1 MDSATTLSAP
11 QGQGT
16 TISQSEADALW
27 NSYQKQQ
34 ATALPQPAP
43 QATAK
48 TISPKE
54 ADKLYKDYTKQET
67 LKLGNELRSDPDNE
81 DKFNAYQNAT
91 ERYYEARGGLGAIK
105 EELTTDENTLKNIAR
120 SGGNFLKQQWETA
133 KKAAGARDPFEI
145 WEATKK
151 GSIAGAADF
160 PVLLAQAISLGSEK
174 LGAAFQ
180 DIKTEKK
187 DFSGAARTAAERL
200 RDTARYERMIE
211 ESLPKD
217 EASRAV
223 AQLSRFG
230 TGIFLPVG
238 GAAAATKTGKALE
251 AVEGAKQVTK
261 QAGKA
266 TQAAEQAGKL
276 ADISAGAVE
285 GGIAGGITG
294 GVRGA
299 VTGALKGGFKETA
312 LGKGIAEAAGKA
324 KELTGETIK
333 GGVTG
338 GLLGGALGA
347 GITAA
352 TEPTGTPISTGA
364 APGAVLGAGIGAFGG
379 ARGAMRGEVA
389 SEAAAP
395 ARNPYRDFDGGGAVR
410 IDQNRWAMETG
421 LGVGE
426 QSQRFAGPA
435 RETLHRDTLSS
446 HQNMQPNPRHGV
458 SDSVIRYGYDP
469 ETRTLQV
476 VMSESTKGDYVP
488 RDRYVY
494 QNVSPEL
501 AQRIMNSPSIQAE
514 LNAIANE
521 GGSGIRMSRPVIT
534 DKQLNSLINDI
545 NSGKLDF
552 HPEWGFSKGSGTP
565 PEFQFRAP
573 ETAKAEPTSSSFDD
587 FETKDWN
594 PAFFESIGR
603 KAGKAYR
610 GARESVRDFF
620 NPQREAA
627 ESEKVSDADIA
638 RFRRESRTRGAPV
651 EEPQKALGAAPER
664 RALAAAAPLPE
675 PQPVLGTTEVRRPM
689 LQEPTER
696 VQRREDVEAAFAE
709 EDARLAREE
718 QIRQSPLG
726 AEALR
731 GTLKK
736 RAQDA
741 ERRQRYKEE
750 GRVPLAS
757 YRKKAGVEFPPSEEA
772 LRQANIEATPA
783 PVTKEPDAPF
793 ETSAT
798 VPPGKT
804 ARDAKRMSQ
813 RMREID
819 AELMGTSGPKTRVK
833 LLEERLELAAELGNE
848 KAAEALSKW
857 QQPNVEA
864 EFYSDVRKLV
874 NESGITNDP
883 KYKNAGEVN
892 LLRESGINFKSF
904 KKGGKTLDELGET
917 IAEKAVEYGLM
928 LGDQATWDIN
938 STTRF
943 IADAFAAPRTAEP
956 PVVGQP
962 PIEGRAVKPK
972 QPAPKKAKA
981 ESEEVTSVK
990 DLRAQNKKAAI
1001 AQELAG
1007 KFAEPAPKGGKK
1019 VTLEQPSEKPAPLK
1033 KGKQPAEPTA
1043 KDYGDEAFRI
1053 AGLKSGSSLA
1063 AIKDIANGV
1072 VERGFLTAD
1081 EVSGVRKLRDITD
1094 LLEDKAKAKEA
1105 TGGKQYWSADDL
1117 DLKTMKPSVSKGS
1130 GASPYI
1136 LKADGKTQRIYTLS
1150 DLNKKLRSIYS
1161 GKPNVFRNA
1170 DKGITINFD
1179 VEG

>member
-16 TISQSEADALW
+16 TISQSEVDELW
-27 NSYQKQQ
+27 NQYQQ
-34 ATALPQPAP
+34 AQKNPQKAPA
-43 QATAK
+43 ATAEQSDGK
-48 TISPKE
+48 TISAAE
-54 ADKLYKDYTKQET
+54 LDKLYKDYTKQET

-251 AVEGAKQVTK
+251 AVEGAAQATKQV
-261 QAGKA
+261 GKA
-266 TQAAEQAGKL
+266 TQAAEQAGKI

-638 RFRRESRTRGAPV
+638 RFRRESRSRGTPV
-651 EEPQKALGAAPER
+651 EESQAQGEPQKALGAAPER

-675 PQPVLGTTEVRRPM
+675 QQPVLGTTEVRRPM
-689 LQEPTER
+689 LEEPQATKER
-696 VQRREDVEAAFAE
+696 RSDLEAAFADQEAQAVRE
-709 EDARLAREE
+709 EQLRKSPQGLQALRESLQRGESATQRIERLKQEAAESGQPEDPARAKRLADIQAAFDDAEAKLAREE
-718 QIRQSPLG
+718 QVRQSPESLEQLKSDLAAQEKGKKAKGKKTKEEPPPEAGPAAPAEVTPPPPQPQPAAAKPAASKAPKKKALESLG
-726 AEALR
+726 AKVE
-731 GTLKK
+731 KK
-736 RAQDA
+736 PEGKVVQPTP
-741 ERRQRYKEE
+741 KKVEE
-750 GRVPLAS
+750 VSKLAS
-757 YRKKAGVEFPPSEEA
+757 RKQLTAQKTYITKALETLIEDAPDTPQFKSEKDAKDYAKAARDIELYGKSKARGYQGISKSAQKVVDSVMENAEKVTIKVPDDGTFRIVNTKQALESFASKVESKFGKGLTQKKQAGVQLEKM
-772 LRQANIEATPA
+772 TP
-783 PVTKEPDAPF
+783 KE
-793 ETSAT
+793 
-798 VPPGKT
+798 
-804 ARDAKRMSQ
+804 
-813 RMREID
+813 
-819 AELMGTSGPKTRVK
+819 
-833 LLEERLELAAELGNE
+833 LEEYRMPNE
-848 KAAEALSKW
+848 PEKVPEPEKPAKKSEPVKT
-857 QQPNVEA
+857 
-864 EFYSDVRKLV
+864 FKTDVYEDAV
-874 NESGITNDP
+874 
-883 KYKNAGEVN
+883 
-892 LLRESGINFKSF
+892 
-904 KKGGKTLDELGET
+904 GKLDELS
-917 IAEKAVEYGLM
+917 IQDLPKSRAYKMAEGFVRKGLI
-928 LGDQATWDIN
+928 T
-938 STTRF
+938 
-943 IADAFAAPRTAEP
+943 E
-956 PVVGQP
+956 
-962 PIEGRAVKPK
+962 K
-972 QPAPKKAKA
+972 QL
-981 ESEEVTSVK
+981 EEVSRMMK
-990 DLRAQNKKAAI
+990 DRDMGLEDVANEVRNSLIINQGLAKK
-1001 AQELAG
+1001 
-1007 KFAEPAPKGGKK
+1007 
-1019 VTLEQPSEKPAPLK
+1019 SK
-1033 KGKQPAEPTA
+1033 KG
-1043 KDYGDEAFRI
+1043 
-1053 AGLKSGSSLA
+1053 
-1063 AIKDIANGV
+1063 
-1072 VERGFLTAD
+1072 
-1081 EVSGVRKLRDITD
+1081 
-1094 LLEDKAKAKEA
+1094 
-1105 TGGKQYWSADDL
+1105 
-1117 DLKTMKPSVSKGS
+1117 
-1130 GASPYI
+1130 
-1136 LKADGKTQRIYTLS
+1136 
-1150 DLNKKLRSIYS
+1150 
-1161 GKPNVFRNA
+1161 
-1170 DKGITINFD
+1170 
-1179 VEG
+1179 